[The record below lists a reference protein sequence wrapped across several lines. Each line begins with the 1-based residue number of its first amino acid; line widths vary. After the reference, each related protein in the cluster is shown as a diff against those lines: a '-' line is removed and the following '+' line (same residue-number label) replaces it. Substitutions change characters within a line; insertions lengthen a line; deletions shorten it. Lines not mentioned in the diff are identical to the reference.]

1 MGPARGRR
9 VGRPPSGRLISSLDS
24 LRLVESE
31 RLILHEA
38 HDEER
43 LERLRVRVAT
53 EREQRNPVV
62 VSSCDDGYL
71 VLDGAH
77 RVRVLGE
84 LGYPLVLVQLVEPP
98 ARAESWGHLLEGVDP
113 EALRGVEEIEACD
126 DPCENPVAVT
136 EFGGA
141 TGRGRGRAYLRA
153 RGEGLGGDVRALW
166 GLQSLYP
173 RGAQVRRVDP
183 EEPFE
188 PAPEESLIRY
198 RPFTPA
204 ELVEVVRSGAVLPA
218 GITRFRISERV
229 LGVRYPLKGMENGD
243 LPARNR
249 ELDAFVRRRWE
260 EHRIRYYGEPVV
272 LFE

>member
-1 MGPARGRR
+1 MI
-9 VGRPPSGRLISSLDS
+9 PSLEN
-24 LRLVESE
+24 LRLVESG

-43 LERLRVRVAT
+43 LGRLRARV
-53 EREQRNPVV
+53 EVEGEQRNPVI
-62 VSSCDDGYL
+62 VSSHGDGYL

-98 ARAESWGHLLEGVDP
+98 ARAESWGHLLGGVDP
-113 EALRGVEEIEACD
+113 DALRGVKEIEACE
-126 DPCENPVAVT
+126 DPCEDPVAVT
-136 EFGGA
+136 EFGGKE
-141 TGRGRGRAYLRA
+141 RIFVRA
-153 RGEGLGGDVRALW
+153 REEGLPGEVRALW

-173 RGAQVRRVDP
+173 RGVTVRRVDP
-183 EEPFE
+183 EGPFE
-188 PAPEESLIRY
+188 AARGEALIRY

-218 GITRFRISERV
+218 GITHFRVSERV
-229 LGVRYPLKGMENGD
+229 LGVRYPLEKMENGD
-243 LPARNR
+243 VSARNA
-249 ELDAFVRRRWE
+249 ELEEFVRRRWE